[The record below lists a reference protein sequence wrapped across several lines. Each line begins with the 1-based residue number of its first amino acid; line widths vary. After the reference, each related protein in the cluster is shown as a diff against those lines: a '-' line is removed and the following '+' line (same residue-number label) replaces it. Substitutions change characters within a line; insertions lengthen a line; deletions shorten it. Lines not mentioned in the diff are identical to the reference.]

1 MSPWNEQAT
10 KAAPFEK
17 QTPWS
22 LGKQFFAKQEPR
34 PEVRETST
42 GSVNSRRWRA
52 LARSQR
58 RRLNLTFTPS
68 MKSWALNP
76 GRSL

>member
-1 MSPWNEQAT
+1 MSPSNEQAT
-10 KAAPFEK
+10 RAAPFEK

-34 PEVRETST
+34 PVTST

-58 RRLNLTFTPS
+58 AVIIVQLSFRF
-68 MKSWALNP
+68 SWRKL
-76 GRSL
+76 